1 MIGTLSGGL
10 LGTGVAPVVPS
21 SYESIATANVGSGGT
36 SSIVFDLSAVSGY
49 KHLQLRY
56 IVRNSLSLGYFDGIF
71 FYFNTDNS
79 DSNYYRHSIQAEG
92 AGSPGAYAYNALPII
107 TYPANNQ
114 LTNTFCGGVIDIYE
128 YQNTNKTKTV
138 RLLEGIDING
148 AGADL
153 LRSFMWNS
161 TTAINKITFE
171 RSGYGFAQFSQ
182 IALYGIKD

>member
-1 MIGTLSGGL
+1 MTPI
-10 LGTGVAPVVPS
+10 LGIIASSKPTAIAG

-36 SSIVFDLSAVSGY
+36 SSVVFDLSSVSGY

-56 IVRNSLSLGYFDGIF
+56 IIRNSLSLGYADGIF

-92 AGSPGAYAYNALPII
+92 AGSPGAFAYNALPIV
-107 TYPANNQ
+107 TFPAANQ
-114 LTNTFCGGVIDIYE
+114 LADTFGVGTIDIYD

-138 RLLEGIDING
+138 RCLEGLDLNG
-148 AGADL
+148 AGFVL
-153 LRSFMWNS
+153 SRSFMWNS
-161 TTAINKITFE
+161 TSAINKITFE
-171 RSGYGFAQFSQ
+171 RSGYGLAQYSQ